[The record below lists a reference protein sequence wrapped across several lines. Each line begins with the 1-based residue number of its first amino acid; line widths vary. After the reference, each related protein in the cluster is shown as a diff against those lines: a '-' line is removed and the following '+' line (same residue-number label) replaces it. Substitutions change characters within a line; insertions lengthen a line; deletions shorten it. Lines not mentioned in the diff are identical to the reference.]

1 MSTPLT
7 QEQLN
12 AQLVLQLQAMQAQ
25 MAHLQ
30 QAVPQAVPQAAPR
43 VAEPRMAAPPTCDG
57 KAAALDGWIA
67 ALERQFAWYGYA
79 TPAQDAQRIR
89 LATSVL
95 TGDAWDWWSHL
106 ATQPATW
113 TGLVAAMR
121 ARFQPVTSAETARA
135 KLVVLSQG
143 KASVNEYISAFRRLL
158 VAVPTMGEDDRLFHF
173 TRGLR
178 PAIATQLRVHGV
190 TTLNA
195 AIEMAA
201 RVGSIGELAGLA
213 PSAASTAGPSSGSAP
228 MELDA
233 LGIEGLEQETGAVEG
248 SSNPSPVAEGPSTQ
262 ALLTQLLAAMQMQRR
277 PFKAREG
284 GAPSAPS
291 ASSSPSP
298 LHRDASG
305 RLQFGSL
312 TQSQMDAH
320 WTAGTCFHCGKAG
333 HLARKCPSAPKPK
346 QGN

>member
-1 MSTPLT
+1 MTVPLT
-7 QEQLN
+7 QEQIN
-12 AQLVLQLQAMQAQ
+12 AQLVQQLQAMQAQ

-30 QAVPQAVPQAAPR
+30 HGVPQAGPR
-43 VAEPRMAAPPTCDG
+43 VAEPCMAAPPTCDG

-67 ALERQFAWYGYA
+67 ALERQFAWYGYT
-79 TPAQDAQRIR
+79 TPAHDAQRIR

-95 TGDAWDWWSHL
+95 VGDAWDWWSNL
-106 ATQPATW
+106 ATQPASW
-113 TGLVAAMR
+113 TGLIDAMR

-135 KLVVLSQG
+135 KLVTLSQG
-143 KASVNEYISAFRRLL
+143 KSSVNEYISAFRRLL
-158 VAVPTMGEDDRLFHF
+158 VAVPTMGEDDRLFHL

-190 TTLNA
+190 KSLTA

-201 RVGSIGELAGLA
+201 RVGSLGELAGLA
-213 PSAASTAGPSSGSAP
+213 PGASSVASSSGSVP
-228 MELDA
+228 MDLDA
-233 LGIEGLEQETGAVEG
+233 LGIEGLEQETAAEG
-248 SSNPSPVAEGPSTQ
+248 SSGSSPATEGPSTQ
-262 ALLTQLLAAMQMQRR
+262 ALLTQLLAAMHMQRR

-284 GAPSAPS
+284 GSPS
-291 ASSSPSP
+291 ASSSLSPSP
-298 LHRDASG
+298 LHRDPNG

-312 TQSQMDAH
+312 SQSQMDAH

-333 HLARKCPSAPKPK
+333 HRARKCPNAPKPK